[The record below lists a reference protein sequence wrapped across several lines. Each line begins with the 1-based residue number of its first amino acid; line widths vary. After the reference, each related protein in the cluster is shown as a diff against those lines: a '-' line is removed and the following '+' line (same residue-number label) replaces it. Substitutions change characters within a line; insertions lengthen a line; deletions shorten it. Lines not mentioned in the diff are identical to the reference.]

1 MEHGN
6 YQATATVNTAFVEK
20 QGTGRSMVM
29 LQAVS
34 VLMSMFLGAI
44 AAGVI
49 WNMLSEERDSI
60 RAALGLSPSAQS
72 FAPLPPRFRE
82 VTVRRSQALR
92 LTPPAR
98 VRVAF

>member
-1 MEHGN
+1 
-6 YQATATVNTAFVEK
+6 
-20 QGTGRSMVM
+20 M

-34 VLMSMFLGAI
+34 ALVSLFLGAI
-44 AAGVI
+44 AVAVI

-60 RAALGLSPSAQS
+60 RAALGFAPAPA

-82 VTVRRSQALR
+82 VTVRRAPTMR
-92 LTPPAR
+92 MAPPAR